1 MLVVIPVRS
10 RLLAGAWV
18 ETQWRPC
25 DAWWFPASVCNT
37 CPALS
42 PSRCALPPFWSP
54 SLFFSFFSRYGLV
67 NKNNAAA
74 IIEKC
79 VLGTEGMK
87 ANWRGNM
94 ANPGT
99 KAEPVSKPAPATKV
113 ASTPEQEAKPAPIDE
128 ALGKVQRENG
138 SGDGA

>member
-1 MLVVIPVRS
+1 MLG
-10 RLLAGAWV
+10 RLRRLNV
-18 ETQWRPC
+18 N
-25 DAWWFPASVCNT
+25 S
-37 CPALS
+37 CPAFLR
-42 PSRCALPPFWSP
+42 PV
-54 SLFFSFFSRYGLV
+54 FFFPRYGLV

-99 KAEPVSKPAPATKV
+99 KAEPV
-113 ASTPEQEAKPAPIDE
+113 AKPAPVSKVDLTREHEPKPAAIDG
-128 ALGKVQRENG
+128 ALGKVQREGG